1 MLPPLDGSVSVL
13 PGFLDF
19 RVQHS
24 PEAPCYVF
32 TDPNPSSTD
41 ICSVSYLEFAQ
52 ATHRI
57 ANIFRPGRIGPDGAV
72 VAIVINTDT
81 LFYHALTVGL
91 IRAGLTP
98 FPMSPRNAAVAIA
111 SMCQKTDCHRIISQ
125 PTSASL
131 TDETRDF
138 LPSGY
143 SLEVNMLPEFQD
155 IFPNLGSARD
165 PAAFA
170 PSVYPYSFS
179 PPPEVIMY
187 IHSSGSTGLPKPIPQ
202 TRTSVTSFCSAPV
215 LLMTHERGLK
225 WGVMASPPFHSM
237 GIFVQLYSP
246 FLNGVPAAIFPPQ
259 APALP
264 IMPTPENTLD
274 AIRRTRCTA
283 TLGAPA
289 FLEDWVQ
296 DEDTVKL
303 LASLELLA
311 FGGGPLSTA
320 SGNKLVAAGV
330 NVQSTYGTTEIGP
343 VTMVTFPDRTPGADA
358 HSDNTTKTLQD
369 WEWIQISPRV
379 VPRWIP
385 QGDGTYELQILTTSI
400 HIPNMENLDDVRG
413 YATSDICEQ
422 HPTKPFLWRFVGR
435 KDDVIVLSSGEKT
448 VPIPQEG
455 HIGAHP
461 RVAGAVMF
469 GRGRLQV
476 GILVEP
482 HPAYV
487 VAPGD
492 TDALVAFRNVIW
504 SQVEEANHIAPVFS
518 RIFKEMILV
527 SDPARPLPRAAK
539 GTAIRN
545 AALRL
550 YGEDINALL
559 SATFLRNRIMGA
571 LRDSHDPAAKAAV
584 HHVQP
589 NLVYAYPTVHAL
601 AAAIVRLV
609 NPDDAFAS
617 RSSVDNIKEMIA
629 KYTAKLPTPL
639 ATIAEKRDPRAVVLL
654 TGSTG
659 ALGSHILVDLLSD
672 ERIARVY
679 ALNRGQDLAERQQAV
694 FQEARLPTALL
705 EGDKL
710 VQLSGDLSREDFGLE
725 TSVLDDI
732 RSSVTHIIH
741 NAWRVDF
748 NLSLGSFEAQIE
760 GAVRLVGF
768 VPGARFLFTSSV
780 SVASNWDVASGPV
793 PEAPLADAAIAVGLG
808 YAESKFVVE
817 EVLAAARRAG
827 IEATTLRVGQI
838 SGTVASGAWNT
849 TDWVPS
855 LIKSSISLQCLPSL
869 AGAVSWLPSDAVSRA
884 VVDVMFGS
892 TTPATVNVVH
902 PHPTSWDKIASA
914 LNEALGVKL
923 PSVPLE
929 VWVKKLEHAA
939 EGANCV
945 DQIVWLQPAIKLVE
959 FFKNIAW
966 VEKERRGNTIE
977 AGGMALFAT
986 TQLQNASPTLAKLPR
1001 VNDEHVKAWIG
1012 YWRRKQ
1018 FIQ

>member
-32 TDPNPSSTD
+32 TDPDPSSED

-57 ANIFRPGRIGPDGAV
+57 ANVFRPGRTGSDGAV

-111 SMCQKTDCHRIISQ
+111 SMCQKTGCHRIISQ

-131 TDETRDF
+131 TDETRDL

-143 SLEVNMLPEFQD
+143 SLEVDMLPEFQD
-155 IFPNLGSARD
+155 IFPNLGSACD

-170 PSVYPYSFS
+170 PSMYPEPVSR
-179 PPPEVIMY
+179 PEVVMY

-202 TRTSVTSFCSAPV
+202 SRTSLISFCSAPV
-215 LLMTHERGLK
+215 LLLTHERGLK
-225 WGVMASPPFHSM
+225 W
-237 GIFVQLYSP
+237 LYNP
-246 FLNGVPAAIFPPQ
+246 FLNGFRTCPP
-259 APALP
+259 
-264 IMPTPENTLD
+264 IVPTPENTLD
-274 AIRRTRCTA
+274 AMRRTRCTA
-283 TLGAPA
+283 ALGAPA
-289 FLEDWVQ
+289 FLEAWVQ
-296 DEDTVKL
+296 DEEAVKL

-311 FGGGPLSTA
+311 FGGGPLSTT

-330 NVQSTYGTTEIGP
+330 NLQSTYGTTEVGA
-343 VTMVTFPDRTPGADA
+343 VTM
-358 HSDNTTKTLQD
+358 TLHD
-369 WEWIQISPRV
+369 WEWIEMSSRV
-379 VPRWIP
+379 DTRWVP
-385 QGDGTYELQILTTSI
+385 QGDGTYELQILTTSK
-400 HIPNMENLDDVRG
+400 HIPNVENLDDVRG

-455 HIGAHP
+455 HI
-461 RVAGAVMF
+461 
-469 GRGRLQV
+469 V

-482 HPAYV
+482 HPAYAV
-487 VAPGD
+487 TPGD
-492 TDALVAFRNVIW
+492 TDALVAFRNAIW
-504 SQVEEANHIAPVFS
+504 SQVEEANHTAPAFS

-527 SDPARPLPRAAK
+527 SDPARPLPRAPK
-539 GTAIRN
+539 GTIIRN
-545 AALRL
+545 SALRM
-550 YGEDINALL
+550 YEEDINALCGPL
-559 SATFLRNRIMGA
+559 FKPERNILAQPYHGCLARLA
-571 LRDSHDPAAKAAV
+571 RPAANAAAL
-584 HHVQP
+584 HVQP
-589 NLVYAYPTVHAL
+589 NLVYAYPTVHTL
-601 AAAIVRLV
+601 AAAIARLV

-617 RSSVDNIKEMIA
+617 KSSVDNIKEMIA
-629 KYTAKLPTPL
+629 KYTAKLPTPP
-639 ATIAEKRDPRAVVLL
+639 ATIAEKRDPRAVVVL

-659 ALGSHILVDLLSD
+659 GLGSHILADLLSD

-679 ALNRGQDLAERQQAV
+679 ALNRGKDLAERQQAV
-694 FQEARLPTALL
+694 FQEAHLPTALL

-710 VQLSGDLSREDFGLE
+710 VQLAGDLTREDLGLE

-760 GAVRLVGF
+760 GAVRLAGF
-768 VPGARFLFTSSV
+768 VPGARFLFTSSI

-793 PEAPLADAAIAVGLG
+793 PEAPLANAATAVGLG

-817 EVLAAARRAG
+817 EILAAARGAG

-884 VVDVMFGS
+884 TVDVMFGS

-914 LNEALGVKL
+914 LNEALGLEL

-929 VWVKKLEHAA
+929 DWVKKLEHAA
-939 EGANCV
+939 EGATAS
-945 DQIVWLQPAIKLVE
+945 DIEKTPAIKLVE
-959 FFKNIAW
+959 FFKHIAL
-966 VEKERRGNTIE
+966 VEKERRGNRLE
-977 AGGMALFAT
+977 AGGMALFST
-986 TQLQNASPTLAKLPR
+986 TQLQNASPTLAKLPLI
-1001 VNDEHVKAWIG
+1001 DDKDVKAWIG
-1012 YWRRKQ
+1012 FWRRKQ